1 MNMTYRVEQW
11 VRKIKSPIIA
21 KINDKE
27 LPFNNGNSF
36 ADLFTAEKPVIIH
49 SISASDGKIIVE
61 LIDNK
66 IVNDTSWSDKEN
78 SYF

>member
-1 MNMTYRVEQW
+1 MTYRVDQW
-11 VRKIKSPIIA
+11 VRKITSPLIA
-21 KINDKE
+21 RINDKE
-27 LPFNNGNSF
+27 LSFDNGDSFANSF
-36 ADLFTAEKPVIIH
+36 TADKPVIIH